1 MKLVFKIMP
10 PAAFFHGVDYNE
22 KKEAQ
27 DVARRVHFQNFGY
40 LQDRTAIAKQEFKEY
55 FAKYSAR
62 NERVQ
67 KKQFHAMLSCKGN
80 SYSHD
85 QLKEYALQIMQRL
98 GYGDN
103 PLLIYAHHDTH
114 HNHVHI
120 VTSRIA
126 PDGTKIAH
134 DLEGKRANAIL
145 TDILQLDPKATLQKD
160 INDVLQYSASSVPQL
175 LLLME
180 RKGYTCKQ
188 VGEEVLFYKH
198 GKEQGKTPK
207 VRFES
212 QVRGGSEN
220 RIHQIKAV
228 IHKYQGRYNSQLRQ
242 TKETFI
248 YSDGRVQYES
258 PLTAYLKEKHGLDF
272 HFFAKG
278 NQPPYGYAI
287 IDHKT
292 KCIYKGSEV
301 MNLAAL
307 THKTESI
314 KTNSEQPPSNTTDQN
329 LKSFKKTEYDLLPP
343 GYTNADALIS
353 GKQEGTPSGLEAMVA
368 AFDKFIEAALDGNE
382 MDSHAAGV
390 KAGAKKEPRISKKK
404 FNQRGPGR

>member
-10 PAAFFHGVDYNE
+10 PAASFHGVDYNE

-40 LQDRTAIAKQEFKEY
+40 LQERTAITKQEFKDY
-55 FAKYSAR
+55 FTKYSAR

-80 SYSHD
+80 NYSHE
-85 QLKEYALQIMQRL
+85 QLKDYALQIMQRL

-103 PLLIYAHHDTH
+103 PLLIYSHHDTH

-145 TDILQLDPKATLQKD
+145 TEILQLDPKATLQKD
-160 INDVLQYSASSVPQL
+160 IKDVLQYSASSVPQL

-180 RKGYTCKQ
+180 QKGYTCKQ

-207 VRFES
+207 AQFES
-212 QVRGGSEN
+212 QLKGGSEN
-220 RIHQIKAV
+220 RINQIKAV

-278 NQPPYGYAI
+278 NLPPYGYAI

-292 KCIYKGSEV
+292 KCVYKGSEV
-301 MNLAAL
+301 MQLAAL
-307 THKTESI
+307 TQKEGSTKASQ
-314 KTNSEQPPSNTTDQN
+314 EQTPVSTAEQKRIAAKEP
-329 LKSFKKTEYDLLPP
+329 EYDFLPP
-343 GYTNADALIS
+343 GYINANHRTAVD
-353 GKQEGTPSGLEAMVA
+353 QEGVLGGFESMIA
-368 AFDKFIEAALDGNE
+368 AFDRFIEMALDGNE
-382 MDSHAAGV
+382 MDSHAAG
-390 KAGAKKEPRISKKK
+390 AKVGTKKDARISKKRN
-404 FNQRGPGR
+404 NQKGLGR